1 MRHSHSYE
9 SIFTFIAGFLS
20 GLLVALA
27 VTFIVMLATSG
38 GYDQAGG
45 PGYLES
51 VFPVFRY
58 CKQLAKLYTPR
69 FDLQVLHQI
78 LHKRLIWSGRRTGAT
93 GVSAP
98 IHSVPG

>member
-1 MRHSHSYE
+1 MRHSHSHG
-9 SIFTFIAGFLS
+9 SIFIGFAGFLS

-58 CKQLAKLYTPR
+58 CTQLAKLYTPR
-69 FDLQVLHQI
+69 FDLHQI
-78 LHKRLIWSGRRTGAT
+78 LRKRLFWSTRASGAVE
-93 GVSAP
+93 VSAP
-98 IHSVPG
+98 THSVPG